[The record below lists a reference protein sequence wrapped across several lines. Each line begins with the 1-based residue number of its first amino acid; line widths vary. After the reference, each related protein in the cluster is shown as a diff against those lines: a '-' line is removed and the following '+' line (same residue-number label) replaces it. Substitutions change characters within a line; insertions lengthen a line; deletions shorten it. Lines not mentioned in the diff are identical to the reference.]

1 MLNSTDESFSFL
13 IFIGKTFIG
22 AVFIFIYKIYGNSCI
37 IDIIESDFHDI
48 I

>member
-22 AVFIFIYKIYGNSCI
+22 AVFIYKIYGNSCI
-37 IDIIESDFHDI
+37 INIIESDFHDI